1 MATHFPAAYE
11 SNEAV
16 RYLYRANHVY
26 LLLGSLVNVALGI
39 YRTPAQPGW
48 RGAVALAGSALLLA
62 APFALFYAF
71 FFEAPLAKPERGFTF
86 LGVLL
91 LLVGVLAQWP
101 NRVTGTGGT
110 RGEHSASPPRL
121 RSPARFSPPTRRP
134 IRRTL
139 SS

>member
-1 MATHFPAAYE
+1 MTIKSLHFVLGLGGLLAFLGTGAYMATHFPAAYE
-11 SNEAV
+11 SNEAI

-48 RGAVALAGSALLLA
+48 RGVVALAGSALVLA

-71 FFEAPLAKPERGFTF
+71 FFEAPRATPERGFTF

-101 NRVTGTGGT
+101 NRT
-110 RGEHSASPPRL
+110 RAG
-121 RSPARFSPPTRRP
+121 
-134 IRRTL
+134 
-139 SS
+139 